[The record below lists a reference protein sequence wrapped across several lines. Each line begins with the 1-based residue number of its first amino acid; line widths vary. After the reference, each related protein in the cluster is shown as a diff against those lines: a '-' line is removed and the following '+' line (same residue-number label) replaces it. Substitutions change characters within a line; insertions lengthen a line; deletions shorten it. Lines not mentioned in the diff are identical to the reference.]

1 MKRNNKQVWGKPIK
15 SLAIL
20 ALMLLNF
27 MGLAQADGKAL
38 FKQNCGACHS
48 TTKQVLVGPGLEGIN
63 DKRSEE
69 WLLKWIKDSQALV
82 KSGDADAKA
91 IFDEYNKNV
100 MPPMAVTDDEI
111 KAILGFIKAPPV
123 EAPKPTDVATTAQ
136 PVVVKAE
143 PWSAG
148 VILFVS
154 VLIFAV
160 ASFVGYTLF
169 IRYKLKSLGFY
180 AGNIPLRD
188 RISGWFGRNGK
199 FVLFI
204 VLLFVIAIMKSC
216 IQELM

>member
-1 MKRNNKQVWGKPIK
+1 MKRNNKQVSSKPIK

-20 ALMLLNF
+20 VLMLLNF
-27 MGLAQADGKAL
+27 IGLAQADGKAL
-38 FKQNCGACHS
+38 FRQNCGACHS

-91 IFDEYNKNV
+91 IFEEYNKNV
-100 MPPMAVTDDEI
+100 MPPVAVTDDEI
-111 KAILGFIKAPPV
+111 KAILSFIKTPPV
-123 EAPKPTDVATTAQ
+123 EEPKPTDTAATAA
-136 PVVVKAE
+136 PVVAKAE

-148 VILFVS
+148 VVLFVT

-160 ASFVGYTLF
+160 VAFIGYTFF
-169 IRYKLKSLGFY
+169 IRYRLKSLGFY
-180 AGNIPLRD
+180 SGNMPLRD
-188 RISGWFGRNGK
+188 RVSIWFSRNGK
-199 FVLFI
+199 LVLI
-204 VLLFVIAIMKSC
+204 VVLLFVIAIMKSC